1 LIPTVAAPESTVGLV
16 RDGYTFISR
25 RCDRLGTDAFR
36 ARLMLRPAVCM
47 RGPDAARVFYADDER
62 FTRRGAMPTSLLR
75 LLQDEGSAQWL
86 DGRAH
91 RHRKDMFLGLLTAD
105 NTPLLE
111 AFEREWR
118 AALPRWRARGEVVL
132 HDELEELLTRAA
144 MSWAGV
150 PRTVQDV
157 PRRARELSAMVARA
171 GSVGPT
177 NWWARALRRRCE
189 RWASTLVD
197 GVRSGDLHPPEG
209 SALAVIASHRDDGDR
224 LLEPRVAAV
233 ELINVLR
240 PTVAVARY
248 VDFAALALLRHP
260 RWRDDFAAGRE
271 DDLWGF
277 VHEVRR
283 FYPFFP
289 LVGGRVRRPFTWH
302 HHDFALDDWVLL
314 DLYGTNHDPRV
325 WTDPE
330 AFRPERFRG
339 WEPDPYTL
347 VPQGAGD
354 LATTHRCPGEPA
366 TVALVA
372 QAVRLLT
379 RSVRYR
385 VGVQDLTVG
394 LNLADAPPKPRDG
407 FRIQDVMPA

>member
-1 LIPTVAAPESTVGLV
+1 MIPTVAAPESTVGLV

-25 RCDRLGTDAFR
+25 RCDCLGTDAFR

-86 DGRAH
+86 DGSAH
-91 RHRKDMFLGLLTAD
+91 RHRKDMFLGLLTGDTA
-105 NTPLLE
+105 PLLE
-111 AFEREWR
+111 AFDREWR
-118 AALPRWRARGEVVL
+118 AAIPRWRAGGEVVL
-132 HDELEELLTRAA
+132 HDELEELLTRVDRPR
-144 MSWAGV
+144 GV
-150 PRTVQDV
+150 P
-157 PRRARELSAMVARA
+157 
-171 GSVGPT
+171 PT

-197 GVRSGDLHPPEG
+197 GVRAG
-209 SALAVIASHRDDGDR
+209 
-224 LLEPRVAAV
+224 
-233 ELINVLR
+233 EL
-240 PTVAVARY
+240 
-248 VDFAALALLRHP
+248 
-260 RWRDDFAAGRE
+260 
-271 DDLWGF
+271 
-277 VHEVRR
+277 
-283 FYPFFP
+283 
-289 LVGGRVRRPFTWH
+289 
-302 HHDFALDDWVLL
+302 
-314 DLYGTNHDPRV
+314 
-325 WTDPE
+325 
-330 AFRPERFRG
+330 
-339 WEPDPYTL
+339 
-347 VPQGAGD
+347 GAGD